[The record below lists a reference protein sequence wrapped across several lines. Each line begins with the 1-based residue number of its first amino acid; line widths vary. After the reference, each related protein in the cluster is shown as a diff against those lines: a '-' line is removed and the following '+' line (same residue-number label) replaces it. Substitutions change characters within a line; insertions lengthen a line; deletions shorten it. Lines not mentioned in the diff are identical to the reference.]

1 MVPRVSSIAVWPVA
15 IRCATAGLALVVALA
30 RLSAG
35 QPPGPDPSAPLV
47 RLHAGLLAAAAAG
60 WPPEPATV
68 ERLVRDSFDL
78 PRIVSAVL
86 GNQAASATAAQRQRL
101 SDVLSRRMVRE
112 LMRRKPV
119 DAGDLQILGA
129 RSIGPDEW
137 LVTTRAMMPRG
148 DAAILQW
155 RVRAR
160 LEGFRIVDGLRD
172 GASAVITMRQ
182 EIAEALRRRSL
193 DDVIA
198 EIERRDQAVPR

>member
-35 QPPGPDPSAPLV
+35 QPPAPDPSAPLV

-129 RSIGPDEW
+129 RSIGADEW
-137 LVTTRAMMPRG
+137 LITTRVVTPQG

-160 LEGFRIVDGLRD
+160 REGLRIVDGLRD